1 MIGVVLQQPRAVSE
15 IVAKHQSR
23 WLDDLRDRHLP
34 DRAAAYRLAVAE
46 LERARAE
53 LVADVNL
60 GAWLALYPATGG
72 QPPTGNLPATPDL
85 PDHAAGPTFA
95 EVLGALRRDMEQLP
109 QRGPVRLSDKA
120 VRDLDRKK
128 IILGHVDAE
137 GDHHVQVFEGDT
149 DAGWRVRDWL
159 ARESKK

>member
-1 MIGVVLQQPRAVSE
+1 MPAPNWSPTSTSGLGSPCTRQ
-15 IVAKHQSR
+15 
-23 WLDDLRDRHLP
+23 
-34 DRAAAYRLAVAE
+34 RAASRN
-46 LERARAE
+46 R
-53 LVADVNL
+53 
-60 GAWLALYPATGG
+60 
-72 QPPTGNLPATPDL
+72 QFSATPDL
-85 PDHAAGPTFA
+85 PDHVAGPTFA